1 MQLSDF
7 DLTIICEAAV
17 SAALKAGNLISSYA
31 EKDVEVKNKGVG
43 DTLASQVV
51 TEVDVMAQ
59 ETILKM
65 LKKVT
70 RQFDLGTLGEESP
83 DNHERFEKDYFWAI
97 DPIDGTLAFINKEE
111 GYSTSIALVSKSG
124 EPVIGVIFDPIN
136 KTIYQA
142 VKGQGA
148 FMSGRKWVVEAED
161 DAPLGFFN
169 GKSFLDHPLKEAT
182 IKEMKAVSEK
192 LGYKGM
198 TEKYQGGAA
207 MISCWAL
214 ENAPGCYFA
223 YPKKVD
229 GGGSIWDFAASACI
243 FKEAGAWVSDI
254 DGNPLDLNRPDSTY
268 LNHHGV
274 LYATNEELAKEII
287 ELGKKLSSES

>member
-1 MQLSDF
+1 MELTPH
-7 DLTIICEAAV
+7 DLQKLCGSAV

-31 EKDVEVKNKGVG
+31 EKDLEVKNKGVG

-59 ETILKM
+59 DIILGM

-70 RQFDLGTLGEESP
+70 KEYDLGTLGEESP
-83 DNHERFEKDYFWAI
+83 DNHERFEKEYFWAI

-124 EPVIGVIFDPIN
+124 EPIIGVIFDPIN

-142 VKGQGA
+142 IKGQGA
-148 FMSGRKWVVEAED
+148 FMSGREWTVESEE
-161 DAPLGFFN
+161 DAPLSFIN
-169 GKSFLDHPLKEAT
+169 GKSFLEHPLKEAT
-182 IKEMKAVSEK
+182 LKEMEAISQK
-192 LGYKGM
+192 LGYKGLA
-198 TEKYQGGAA
+198 EKYQGGAA
-207 MISCWAL
+207 MISNWVL
-214 ENAPGCYFA
+214 ETAPACYFA

-274 LYATNEELAKEII
+274 LYATSEELAREII
-287 ELGKKLSSES
+287 AMAKKLIE